1 MISVTVDIVSPSIDI
16 VKDHANDGMKCALM
30 RILNGDGSQF
40 VMHFDKEEDIAAF
53 IGLQLIASGVKLD
66 VKTDTSRT

>member
-1 MISVTVDIVSPSIDI
+1 MISVTVDIISPSVDI
-16 VKDHANDGMKCALM
+16 IKDHASDGLKCVLM

-40 VMHFDKEEDIAAF
+40 VMHFEKEDDIAAF

-66 VKTDTSRT
+66 GKSYTR